1 MFLGTPRHWWIA
13 AALPL
18 ALGFALLLTG
28 DGTMIRTVVGVLLLL
43 LAMVLFGMAP
53 MRYGRNART
62 PRSESVPSAPPPPPI
77 AAVPPPRPAIEG
89 RDASEV

>member
-13 AALPL
+13 AVLPL
-18 ALGFALLLTG
+18 GLGFALLLTG
-28 DGTMIRTVVGVLLLL
+28 DGTMIRTVIGIILLL

-53 MRYGRNART
+53 MRYGRNTRT